1 MRYLVFGINQ
11 DKKSLIRSLNSK
23 LFPIKFLK
31 PCDLK
36 LRKPNSTV
44 PRGHEVL
51 LLVSCSTDTQ
61 NWLVNT
67 ASVRFAHYEVVY
79 TDIEYNGEQVYLDL
93 YWVVARSLNL
103 SGINGDIWEQPQGN
117 RFTMQFDIDS
127 SGDIPIEQITLEV
140 PAPFELEDGSTR
152 FIPDIATYREYARSI
167 NTYSNRVTKL
177 RYRVLKPEPV
187 LHTAQLAARFLENL
201 RKRS

>member
-11 DKKSLIRSLNSK
+11 DKNSPVQSLNSR
-23 LFPIKFLK
+23 LFPVKFLK

-36 LRKPNSTV
+36 LRNPNSTV
-44 PRGHEVL
+44 PKGYEVL

-67 ASVRFAHYEVVY
+67 ASVHFAHYEVIY
-79 TDIEYNGEQVYLDL
+79 TDIKYNDEPVYLDL
-93 YWVVARSLNL
+93 YWVVARSLDL
-103 SGINGDIWEQPQGN
+103 SGSNGDIWEQPQGN
-117 RFTMQFDIDS
+117 RFTMQFDTVN
-127 SGDIPIEQITLEV
+127 SGDILIEQISLEV
-140 PAPFELEDGSTR
+140 PAPFELEDGSTK
-152 FIPDIATYREYARSI
+152 FIPNITTYREYAKGI

-201 RKRS
+201 RNRR